1 MRSSLDE
8 ARIIDL
14 SRESTGFLS
23 FRQMR
28 QVKLSSPSRP
38 SRFDPAPPS
47 LAQPSSV
54 PTCLDRSGHSR
65 GLFDRPS
72 SQLLQRT
79 MFVSCTAR
87 APGVN
92 PSQRCEPF
100 CFDCPYQCFLATKTM
115 SSSLV
120 RGEPRTSPLLTSL
133 RVCTTFAIQQIS
145 SFNPMSTTFLRYD
158 WLGETLGGARWRS
171 VDLQASAGT
180 HSEQVAEA
188 VGKSVLSNVTASP
201 LPSPPRFPSEFSI
214 YVGSTSS
221 RTQNGC

>member
-1 MRSSLDE
+1 
-8 ARIIDL
+8 
-14 SRESTGFLS
+14 
-23 FRQMR
+23 
-28 QVKLSSPSRP
+28 
-38 SRFDPAPPS
+38 
-47 LAQPSSV
+47 
-54 PTCLDRSGHSR
+54 
-65 GLFDRPS
+65 
-72 SQLLQRT
+72 
-79 MFVSCTAR
+79 MFVSWTAR

-201 LPSPPRFPSEFSI
+201 LPSPPRFPSEFHLCGLHI
-214 YVGSTSS
+214 LAHAKRLLIGAETNGSPTGTAHQLLLSS
-221 RTQNGC
+221 SDSKSSPHATRRSLVERPVSEPVAVFLASHWI